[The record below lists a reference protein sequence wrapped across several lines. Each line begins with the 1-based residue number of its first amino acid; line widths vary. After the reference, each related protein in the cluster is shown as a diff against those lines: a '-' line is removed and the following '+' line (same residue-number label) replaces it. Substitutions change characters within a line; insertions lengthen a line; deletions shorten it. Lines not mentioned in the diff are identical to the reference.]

1 MAAVGGFPGADHRR
15 EFDVVAGGRSRLEL
29 DAEPGVEDVTVEEL
43 LALLEPVDG
52 WLNVPPPVVEGE

>member
-15 EFDVVAGGRSRLEL
+15 EFDVVAGGRSRL

-43 LALLEPVDG
+43 LALLEPTGG
-52 WLNVPPPVVEGE
+52 WLNAPPVVEGE